1 MFVAG
6 DVPAQFN
13 VSGVVEME
21 TQEELTLAERKP
33 AETEAVQLPWS
44 QHCFLC
50 GEGNPLGLQVRFKKD
65 GDRVYTE
72 YCVDKGR
79 EGYHGQV
86 HGGIV
91 AALLDET
98 MGWAVALAIGR
109 MCITAEV
116 TIRYLKRLPID
127 TQIVV
132 SARPGRWSRRL
143 GHAEAEVRGV
153 DGTLYARASGKF
165 LPISLE
171 QTLQVDSMLIY
182 PEGADGLFDAQADDP
197 DRREESD

>member
-1 MFVAG
+1 LTVAE
-6 DVPAQFN
+6 QK
-13 VSGVVEME
+13 
-21 TQEELTLAERKP
+21 R

-44 QHCFLC
+44 QDCFLC
-50 GEGNPLGLQVRFKKD
+50 GEINPLGLQVKFKRD
-65 GDRVYTE
+65 GDGVYTE
-72 YCVDKGR
+72 YSADKR
-79 EGYHGQV
+79 RQGYHGLV

-109 MCITAEV
+109 MCMSAEV
-116 TIRYLKRLPID
+116 TIRYLKPLPVD
-127 TQIVV
+127 TDIVV
-132 SARPGRWSRRL
+132 SAKPGRWSRRL
-143 GHAEAEVRGV
+143 GFGEGEVRGV

-182 PEGADGLFDAQADDP
+182 PDGAEKLFIKPTAGSSPQDEDD
-197 DRREESD
+197 

>member
-1 MFVAG
+1 
-6 DVPAQFN
+6 
-13 VSGVVEME
+13 
-21 TQEELTLAERKP
+21 LAERKP

-44 QHCFLC
+44 QNCFLC
-50 GEGNPLGLQVRFKKD
+50 GESNPLGLQVKFKKD
-65 GDRVYTE
+65 GDGVYTE
-72 YCVDKGR
+72 YCADKRR

-98 MGWAVALAIGR
+98 MGWAVAISVGR
-109 MCITAEV
+109 MCISAEV
-116 TIRYLKRLPID
+116 TIRYLKRLPVD
-127 TQIVV
+127 TQIIV
-132 SARPGRWSRRL
+132 SAKPGRWSRRL
-143 GHAEAEVRGV
+143 GVAEGEVRGV

-182 PEGADGLFDAQADDP
+182 PDGAQRLFIQPTAGSSPQDEDD
-197 DRREESD
+197 